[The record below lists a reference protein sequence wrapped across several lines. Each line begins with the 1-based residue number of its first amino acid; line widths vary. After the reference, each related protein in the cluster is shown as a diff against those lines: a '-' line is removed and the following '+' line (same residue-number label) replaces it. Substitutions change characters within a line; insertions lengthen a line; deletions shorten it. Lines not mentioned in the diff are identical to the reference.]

1 MYSLQSLRD
10 HSNKSQIWPCL
21 FSNLHIMHSMNLF
34 ENIAFF
40 LQSSIF
46 CLFFPCWKFSSISRP
61 IISGFI
67 QSCIVHQGLGRQNG
81 KMSLWAMALKSYR
94 PFIKTLG
101 QYKTVTTSESLSVSK
116 LSLSEAYYLTNYG
129 LQNILKSANCVIEN
143 RKHLD
148 WVRTLFA
155 SIVRVRG
162 LGTKP
167 KLTLL

>member
-1 MYSLQSLRD
+1 MTLFVFKSAHNAQHEFIWKHRFFSTVQYFLFVLPLLKVFINFKANYFRFHTVMY
-10 HSNKSQIWPCL
+10 
-21 FSNLHIMHSMNLF
+21 
-34 ENIAFF
+34 
-40 LQSSIF
+40 
-46 CLFFPCWKFSSISRP
+46 
-61 IISGFI
+61 
-67 QSCIVHQGLGRQNG
+67 IVHQGLGRQNG
-81 KMSLWAMALKSYR
+81 KMSLWAVALKSYR

-101 QYKTVTTSESLSVSK
+101 QYKTVTTSDSLAVSK

-143 RKHLD
+143 RKHVD
-148 WVRTLFA
+148 WARTLFA

>member
-1 MYSLQSLRD
+1 MTLFVF
-10 HSNKSQIWPCL
+10 KSAHNVQHEFIWKHRL
-21 FSNLHIMHSMNLF
+21 
-34 ENIAFF
+34 AFF
-40 LQSSIF
+40 TSIF

-61 IISGFI
+61 ISGFI
-67 QSCIVHQGLGRQNG
+67 LSCIVHQGLGRQHG
-81 KMSLWAMALKSYR
+81 KMSLWAVALKSYG

-143 RKHLD
+143 RKHVD

>member
-1 MYSLQSLRD
+1 
-10 HSNKSQIWPCL
+10 
-21 FSNLHIMHSMNLF
+21 MHSMNLF

-46 CLFFPCWKFSSISRP
+46 CLFFPQFFVLSINFKANYFR
-61 IISGFI
+61 FHTVMY
-67 QSCIVHQGLGRQNG
+67 IVHQGLGRQNE
-81 KMSLWAMALKSYR
+81 KINLWAVALKSYG

-101 QYKTVTTSESLSVSK
+101 QYKTVTISESLSVSK